1 MAFLKEIKAVSVVAK
16 SIFYVLRK
24 HWDYIIPKIAG
35 KFYAFCI
42 IAQTFVHSCR
52 KTQWQLSGTHFIG
65 RYLVFSNVNVFFP
78 DPNEIERKSMKS
90 KFFSTKRPHWK
101 PC

>member
-1 MAFLKEIKAVSVVAK
+1 MFLG
-16 SIFYVLRK
+16 K

-90 KFFSTKRPHWK
+90 KFFSTKTSTLETMLK
-101 PC
+101 VVEKAVGNS